1 MHGEDIMLLKEKYKT
16 KSGFVYELMREKI
29 VSGEWPQGMNIIV
42 ASVARDL
49 GVSAI
54 PVREAMKLLES
65 EGLVVLEPHK
75 GARVT
80 EFDPGKI
87 MEVMSIRGVLEGYAA
102 SAAIP
107 FFDSADFTD
116 LHRRVEEMEGF
127 VRAGECDRFIA
138 ANKEFHRTIY
148 SKGPFPL
155 LNEMIFK
162 LWDGGG
168 FSRIVFAF
176 RPERMEVANRDHR
189 AILDALEKGDGPG
202 AERITREHKLGL
214 ARVLC
219 AMGKKDDS
227 GR

>member
-1 MHGEDIMLLKEKYKT
+1 MQLKQKYKT

-42 ASVARDL
+42 ATIAKEI

-80 EFDPGKI
+80 EFDTEKI

-102 SAAIP
+102 NVALP
-107 FFDSADFTD
+107 FLDREAFAD
-116 LHRRVEEMEGF
+116 LHRRVEEMDSF
-127 VRAGECDRFIA
+127 VKAGECDRFIA

-148 SKGPFPL
+148 AKGPFPL

-176 RPERMEVANRDHR
+176 RPERIKTAHEDHI
-189 AILDALEKGDGPG
+189 AILRALEGNNGDE
-202 AERITREHKLGL
+202 AERLIRQHKLGL
-214 ARVLC
+214 AKVLC
-219 AMGKKDDS
+219 DMGKKGTS
-227 GR
+227 PR

>member
-1 MHGEDIMLLKEKYKT
+1 MLLKEKYKT

-54 PVREAMKLLES
+54 PVREAMKLLGA

-80 EFDPGKI
+80 EFDPEKI
-87 MEVMSIRGVLEGYAA
+87 MEVMSVRGVLEGYAA
-102 SAAIP
+102 AAALP
-107 FFDSADFTD
+107 FLDAETFAD
-116 LHRRVEEMEGF
+116 LHRRVEEMDDF
-127 VRAGECDRFIA
+127 VRAGQCDRFIA
-138 ANKEFHRTIY
+138 ANKEFHRAIY

-168 FSRIVFAF
+168 FSHIVFAF
-176 RPERMEVANRDHR
+176 RPERMEVAGRDHR
-189 AILDALEKGDGPG
+189 AILESLEKNDGES
-202 AERITREHKLGL
+202 AERLIREHKLGL

-219 AMGKKDDS
+219 AMGKKGSSD
-227 GR
+227 R

>member
-1 MHGEDIMLLKEKYKT
+1 MLLKERYKT

-65 EGLVVLEPHK
+65 EGLVVQEPHK

-80 EFDPGKI
+80 EFDPEKI
-87 MEVMSIRGVLEGYAA
+87 VEVRSIRGTLEGFAA
-102 SAAIP
+102 SAALP
-107 FFDSADFTD
+107 FLNAGAFAD
-116 LHRRVEEMEGF
+116 LRRRVGEMDGY
-127 VRAGECDRFIA
+127 VRAGECERFIA

-148 SKGPFPL
+148 SKGPFPM

-168 FSRIVFAF
+168 FSHIVFAF
-176 RPERMEVANRDHR
+176 RPERMEVANNDHK
-189 AILDALEKGDGPG
+189 AILDALEKGDGER
-202 AERITREHKLGL
+202 AERLIREHKLGL
-214 ARVLC
+214 AKVLC
-219 AMGKKDDS
+219 DMGRKGS
-227 GR
+227 SAR